1 MEQQETLAVLSALV
15 AAKGANDMPLTTQLT
30 TTTAL
35 VVSLVAAPLYAQDPN
50 SDTSN
55 TQAQTTQDEAEE
67 TSKTSGEN
75 AAADKSNSAEAEGG
89 LLVVRVGDEDIN
101 RSDVSGAIS
110 ALPPQLRQQPPE
122 LLVPMAVNQLIAKEL
137 IYKAALADKLNE
149 DSEVVALMEEARS
162 ANEKDA
168 MIQVWLQRELG
179 NRVSGETIEA
189 KYEEIKANSD
199 QEIPPLEAVRA
210 QIEQQLRQEAFADVE
225 EDLRKDVEI
234 VYYGSDGKPQTASSD

>member
-1 MEQQETLAVLSALV
+1 
-15 AAKGANDMPLTTQLT
+15 MPLTTQLT

-35 VVSLVAAPLYAQDPN
+35 VVSLIAAPLYAQDSN
-50 SDTSN
+50 SDTSG
-55 TQAQTTQDEAEE
+55 TQTQTTQNEAGE

-75 AAADKSNSAEAEGG
+75 AAADNSNSAEAEGG
-89 LLVVRVGDEDIN
+89 LLVVRVGDEDISG
-101 RSDVSGAIS
+101 SDVSGAIS

-149 DSEVVALMEEARS
+149 DSEVVALVEEARS

-179 NRVSGETIEA
+179 NRVSDETIEA

-210 QIEQQLRQEAFADVE
+210 QIQQQLRQEAFSDVE

-234 VYYGSDGKPQTASSD
+234 VYYGPDGKPQTASSD

>member
-1 MEQQETLAVLSALV
+1 
-15 AAKGANDMPLTTQLT
+15 MPLTTQLT

-35 VVSLVAAPLYAQDPN
+35 VVSLVAAPLYAQDSQ

-55 TQAQTTQDEAEE
+55 TETQAMQNEAGE
-67 TSKTSGEN
+67 TGKTAGEN
-75 AAADKSNSAEAEGG
+75 TMADNSDSADAG
-89 LLVVRVGDEDIN
+89 LLVVRVGDKDIS

-137 IYKAALADKLNE
+137 IYQAALADKLNE
-149 DSEVVALMEEARS
+149 DSEVVALVEEANS

-168 MIQVWLQRELG
+168 MVQVWLQRELG
-179 NRVSGETIEA
+179 NRVTDQSVEA
-189 KYEEIKANSD
+189 KYDEIKSNSE

-210 QIEQQLRQEAFADVE
+210 QIEQQLRQEAFSDVE

-234 VYYGSDGKPQTASSD
+234 VYYGPDGKPQTASSD

>member
-1 MEQQETLAVLSALV
+1 MA
-15 AAKGANDMPLTTQLT
+15 LTTQLT

-35 VVSLVAAPLYAQDPN
+35 VVSLVAAPLYAQDAS
-50 SDTSN
+50 SDTSD
-55 TQAQTTQDEAEE
+55 TQTQTQTSSNEAGG
-67 TSKTSGEN
+67 TSKTSDEN
-75 AAADKSNSAEAEGG
+75 TKADNSDSAKADGG
-89 LLVVRVGDEDIN
+89 LLVVRVGETDIN

-149 DSEVVALMEEARS
+149 DSEVVALVEEAHS
-162 ANEKDA
+162 ENEKDA
-168 MIQVWLQRELG
+168 MVQVWIERELG
-179 NRVSGETIEA
+179 DRVTDETVQA

-210 QIEQQLRQEAFADVE
+210 QIEQQLRQEAFSDVE

-234 VYYGSDGKPQTASSD
+234 VYYGSDGKPQTASSE

>member
-1 MEQQETLAVLSALV
+1 
-15 AAKGANDMPLTTQLT
+15 MPLTTQLT

-35 VVSLVAAPLYAQDPN
+35 VVSLVAAPLYAQDSN
-50 SDTSN
+50 SDTSS
-55 TQAQTTQDEAEE
+55 AQTEVTKTEDRE
-67 TSKTSGEN
+67 TSKTSKEN
-75 AAADKSNSAEAEGG
+75 AATNDTSSAEAESG
-89 LLVVRVGDEDIN
+89 LLVVRVGDEDIS

-149 DSEVVALMEEARS
+149 DSEVVALVEEARS

-179 NRVSGETIEA
+179 DRVTDESVEA

-199 QEIPPLEAVRA
+199 QEIPPLESVRA
-210 QIEQQLRQEAFADVE
+210 QIEQQLRQEAFSDVE

-234 VYYGSDGKPQTASSD
+234 VYYGPDGKPQTASSN

>member
-1 MEQQETLAVLSALV
+1 
-15 AAKGANDMPLTTQLT
+15 MPLTTQLT

-35 VVSLVAAPLYAQDPN
+35 VVSLSAAPLYAQDSN
-50 SDTSN
+50 SDTSG
-55 TQAQTTQDEAEE
+55 TQTQTTQNEAGE

-89 LLVVRVGDEDIN
+89 LLVVRVGDEDISG
-101 RSDVSGAIS
+101 SDVSGAIS

-149 DSEVVALMEEARS
+149 DSEVVALVEEARS

-179 NRVSGETIEA
+179 NRVSDETIEA

-199 QEIPPLEAVRA
+199 QEIPPFEAVRA
-210 QIEQQLRQEAFADVE
+210 QIQQQLRQEAFSDVE

-234 VYYGSDGKPQTASSD
+234 VYYGPDGKPQTASSD

>member
-1 MEQQETLAVLSALV
+1 
-15 AAKGANDMPLTTQLT
+15 MPLTTQLT

-35 VVSLVAAPLYAQDPN
+35 VVSLIAAPLYAQDSN
-50 SDTSN
+50 SDTSG
-55 TQAQTTQDEAEE
+55 TQTQTTQNEAGE

-75 AAADKSNSAEAEGG
+75 AAADNSKAAEAEGS

-149 DSEVVALMEEARS
+149 DSEVVALVEEARS

-179 NRVSGETIEA
+179 DRVSDESVEA
-189 KYEEIKANSD
+189 KYEEIKANSE
-199 QEIPPLEAVRA
+199 QEIPPFEAVRA
-210 QIEQQLRQEAFADVE
+210 QIEQQLRQEAFSNVE

-234 VYYGSDGKPQTASSD
+234 VYYGPDGKPQTASSD